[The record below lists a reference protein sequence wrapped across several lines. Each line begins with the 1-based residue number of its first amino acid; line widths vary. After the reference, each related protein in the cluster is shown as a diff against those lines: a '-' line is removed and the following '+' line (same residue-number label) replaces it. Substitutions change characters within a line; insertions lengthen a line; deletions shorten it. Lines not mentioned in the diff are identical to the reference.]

1 MGHGVPGDSP
11 NGILRP
17 TRELKDRSVHQSP
30 RMTSQ
35 SRGPSRM
42 LAFMFPRPLSAH
54 GYGVGDLEA

>member
-17 TRELKDRSVHQSP
+17 ARELKDRSVHQSP

-35 SRGPSRM
+35 SRGSSRI

>member
-17 TRELKDRSVHQSP
+17 ARELKDRSVHQSP

-42 LAFMFPRPLSAH
+42 FPRPLSAH